1 VLEQRILVAGTSS
14 DPGLKRLEDAIV
26 GSGWQVMALESPGE
40 IDFALGAERIAAS
53 VFDAARFEE
62 LFLTRLR
69 RRHAGRRWVAWTAGY
84 ASGRTAGLLARGADE
99 VLNGTMGDAEVRARL
114 LRVLEHRHE
123 SSGVVTGGLHID
135 GDEGIASWQ
144 GVELA
149 LTAREREVL
158 EALARA
164 AGRPVR
170 REALYR
176 EVWGFAMARGDRTV
190 DVNVKRL
197 RAKLGA
203 VAPGLAIRTHPGV
216 GYRLEIEEPARLP
229 ATPVVTEL

>member
-1 VLEQRILVAGTSS
+1 VIAF
-14 DPGLKRLEDAIV
+14 D
-26 GSGWQVMALESPGE
+26 SPGE
-40 IDFALGAERIAAS
+40 IDFALRAERISAG

-62 LFLTRLR
+62 LFLARLR
-69 RRHAGRRWVAWTAGY
+69 RRHPGRRWVAWTAGY
-84 ASGRTAGLLARGADE
+84 ASGRTADLLARGADE
-99 VLNGTMGDAEVRARL
+99 VLNGTMGDAELRGRL
-114 LRVLEHRHE
+114 LRVLEHRPE
-123 SSGVVTGGLHID
+123 SAGVVAGGLHID
-135 GDEGIASWQ
+135 GEAGTASWRGEQ
-144 GVELA
+144 LA

-164 AGRPVR
+164 AGKPVR

-203 VAPGLAIRTHPGV
+203 VAPGLTIRTHTGV
-216 GYRLEIEEPARLP
+216 GYRLEIEEPAVL
-229 ATPVVTEL
+229 ATMPVVTEL